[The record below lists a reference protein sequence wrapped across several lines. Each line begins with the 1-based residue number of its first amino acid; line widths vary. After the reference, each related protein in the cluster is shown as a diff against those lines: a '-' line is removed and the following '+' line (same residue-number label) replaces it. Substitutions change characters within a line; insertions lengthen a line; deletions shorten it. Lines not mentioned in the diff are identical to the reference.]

1 MKIRSGFKS
10 KSKMS
15 RSKLFHYKSVD
26 SHRIDIYN
34 IVIKSII
41 LVIISIYWPK
51 LECSIWK
58 CLILLCLVRRAIKV
72 SRLRNGPSGKT
83 SPLHDSPSIAPKSI
97 FIYFIRQII
106 HPNLNTKNYAKSLTD
121 VRWKNKER
129 VTFVTWSWSM
139 HVTLST
145 SHPIFYNDLCFFC
158 LFN

>member
-1 MKIRSGFKS
+1 MP
-10 KSKMS
+10 
-15 RSKLFHYKSVD
+15 RSKLSHYKSVD
-26 SHRIDIYN
+26 SHRIDMYN

-106 HPNLNTKNYAKSLTD
+106 HPNLNTKNYAKSRTD
-121 VRWKNKER
+121 RRKKKQRKGYFCYLVVINACNLVNKSS
-129 VTFVTWSWSM
+129 VFFLLWS
-139 HVTLST
+139 L
-145 SHPIFYNDLCFFC
+145 PLFC